1 MVTASKR
8 ALTAAARAMVT
19 AVKMARARVARAMA
33 TATRVCRVRD
43 SYGNKEGNGS
53 SEEWRGQQRERWRQ
67 RLQLQQQ
74 LGW

>member
-1 MVTASKR
+1 
-8 ALTAAARAMVT
+8 MVT